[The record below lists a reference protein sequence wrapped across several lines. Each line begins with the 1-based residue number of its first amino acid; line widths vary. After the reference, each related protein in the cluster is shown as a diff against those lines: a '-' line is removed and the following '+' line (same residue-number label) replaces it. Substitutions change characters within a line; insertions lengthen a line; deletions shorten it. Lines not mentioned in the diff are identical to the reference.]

1 MLRSCWFVQTVF
13 DFSAIPII
21 SKKYFP
27 FNVLQELLVSGPL
40 WQTER
45 ANQNFILQVGI
56 REIPKSMPTNWCDSN
71 CRDGK
76 AEGQRVC
83 LPSLSELL
91 TLFWTPS
98 LRLTEF
104 STRCEKGAIGVIY
117 MFHLQEEGSESF
129 LMISACMSST
139 EALADWAWLESDL
152 LPKMQ
157 VINLQNIWKCP
168 KCKYLVKVI
177 KSHENLRTLR
187 QHRKQPTL
195 WQGRL
200 PALWQLLRWAN
211 TGITSCSLYTT
222 GWERQPG
229 WEQRAE
235 KCKRKVQPGLRSLL
249 GRGR

>member
-1 MLRSCWFVQTVF
+1 MHTIYIAIKFDLFPYPLEIVQQVLVFESYSEVLTSWVCACRWWFACDIWEPERPRTPRCGYLQRLLLFRCHQAPLTVIIPPEMLRSCWFVQTVF

-76 AEGQRVC
+76 AEGQKVC

-104 STRCEKGAIGVIY
+104 STRCEKG
-117 MFHLQEEGSESF
+117 
-129 LMISACMSST
+129 
-139 EALADWAWLESDL
+139 
-152 LPKMQ
+152 P
-157 VINLQNIWKCP
+157 
-168 KCKYLVKVI
+168 
-177 KSHENLRTLR
+177 
-187 QHRKQPTL
+187 
-195 WQGRL
+195 
-200 PALWQLLRWAN
+200 
-211 TGITSCSLYTT
+211 
-222 GWERQPG
+222 
-229 WEQRAE
+229 
-235 KCKRKVQPGLRSLL
+235 
-249 GRGR
+249 

>member
-13 DFSAIPII
+13 DFSAIPVI

-104 STRCEKGAIGVIY
+104 STRCEKVAIGVIY

-157 VINLQNIWKCP
+157 VINLQNICKSP

-211 TGITSCSLYTT
+211 TGIASCSLYTT